1 MDILFLTA
9 ALPYPPLDRS
19 RLRAYYVL
27 RYLAERHT
35 VRLVSFVG
43 EESRPEHI
51 AHMEAFCQ
59 QVLTV
64 ANPHADLNLRGWLQS
79 ILTNRPVGVMHNGA
93 AAMEALLAR
102 LMVESPPDAVHAD
115 QTVMAR
121 YALAARKAYS
131 GEDAGPRLVLDAHR
145 AMHHLLRLRAEAAE
159 GLARP
164 VWQRE
169 AALYTRYEAT
179 LVQRFDQ
186 LLTMTAADKGALLH
200 LLPETEATTADE
212 RLTVVPL
219 AIDPQATPPVA
230 YEDQGPHILFLGNF
244 FWPPSGE
251 GVRWFVESV
260 LPLVLQQVPDAHLT
274 IVGRQ
279 PPPAVQSLA
288 GAPTMTGAHVE
299 VTDFVPDPLP
309 YWRRSRAFI
318 VPLLQPEGIQAKV
331 LDAWLHGVPIVS
343 TQSGVQGLAIRP
355 GQTNLV
361 ANDAPAFA
369 EAVVALLTQPGMRE
383 GLVANGRD
391 WVEKQYDWRTL
402 YRDLDAIYS

>member
-79 ILTNRPVGVMHNGA
+79 ILTNRPVGVMYSGA

-131 GEDAGPRLVLDAHR
+131 GEDVGPRLVLDAHR

-212 RLTVVPL
+212 RLTEERFWWMASL
-219 AIDPQATPPVA
+219 LEDGDPDGEVA
-230 YEDQGPHILFLGNF
+230 
-244 FWPPSGE
+244 
-251 GVRWFVESV
+251 
-260 LPLVLQQVPDAHLT
+260 A
-274 IVGRQ
+274 
-279 PPPAVQSLA
+279 A
-288 GAPTMTGAHVE
+288 
-299 VTDFVPDPLP
+299 
-309 YWRRSRAFI
+309 
-318 VPLLQPEGIQAKV
+318 
-331 LDAWLHGVPIVS
+331 
-343 TQSGVQGLAIRP
+343 
-355 GQTNLV
+355 
-361 ANDAPAFA
+361 
-369 EAVVALLTQPGMRE
+369 
-383 GLVANGRD
+383 
-391 WVEKQYDWRTL
+391 
-402 YRDLDAIYS
+402 